1 MAKPRAH
8 WKGYLQIG
16 ELSCP
21 IALYSA
27 ATTSERTSFRTVNK
41 ATGHGVNRVYVDAE
55 TGKPVE
61 RDDQVKG
68 YETDQ
73 GRFVVLEQEEID
85 AVVPVSD
92 KTLSVENFIPCRDVD
107 TVFFDKPYYLAP
119 DGKPAEKAFGLIREG
134 LKAKKVAALA
144 EAVLFRRVRKL
155 MIRAYD
161 EGLVANTL
169 NFDYEVR
176 SADQAFDDIPSIKI
190 SKEMIDLAKHII
202 KTKAGKFNPED
213 FDDRYENAVAEMV
226 RAKLEG
232 KPLPKAK
239 PDKERKVI
247 SLLDALRESAG
258 GARKSSAKKSAT
270 KSTRAKKAG
279 AAKRLKKAS

>member
-1 MAKPRAH
+1 MAKPRAQ
-8 WKGYLQIG
+8 WKGYLQVG

-21 IALYSA
+21 IALYSG
-27 ATTSERTSFRTVNK
+27 ATTSDRTSFHTVNK
-41 ATGHGVNRVYVDAE
+41 ATGHRVSRVYVDEE

-61 RDDQVKG
+61 REDQVKG
-68 YETDQ
+68 YETEN
-73 GRFVVLEQEEID
+73 GKYVVLEQDEID

-92 KTLSVENFIPCRDVD
+92 KTLAVNSFIPCKDVD

-119 DGKPAEKAFGLIREG
+119 DGKPAEKAFGLIRDG

-155 MIRAYD
+155 MVRAYD
-161 EGLVANTL
+161 DGLVANTL

-176 SADQAFDDIPSIKI
+176 SADQAFEDIPSTKI

-202 KTKAGKFNPED
+202 KTKAGKFNPKD

-226 RAKLEG
+226 RAKLAG
-232 KPLPKAK
+232 KPLPRIK
-239 PDKERKVI
+239 PEKERKVI

-258 GARKSSAKKSAT
+258 GARKSSAKKSGA
-270 KSTRAKKAG
+270 KSTS
-279 AAKRLKKAS
+279 AKRTNGGKKLKKAS